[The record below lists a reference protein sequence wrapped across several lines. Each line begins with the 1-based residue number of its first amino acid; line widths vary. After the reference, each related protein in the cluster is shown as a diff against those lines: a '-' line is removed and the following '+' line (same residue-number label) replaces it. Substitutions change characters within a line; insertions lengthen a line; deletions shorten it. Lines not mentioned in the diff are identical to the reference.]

1 MQNKCNTTCKKD
13 ATQAKK
19 TLKLETKTLF
29 LHVFV
34 SDISLFF
41 LGLSRVSLGFSR
53 FLIPS
58 KEALGIFKTTCTKMR
73 KKECTKMQIQNAKW
87 TCHRKNMQTKVAKNK
102 NQKTNLPQSLPGTHS
117 HNPSTNYM
125 IRGAWIGMW
134 MRVFFTLALSIV
146 RVAVLF
152 ELVVSTHLGEATGEL
167 VVKDIICCQPWGY
180 LLSIFYIQN
189 AGL

>member
-1 MQNKCNTTCKKD
+1 MFGVDLRFSSAFCCIGFAACSAESWNRNFFACFFNLFVCFFAFCFCKFAISKQAPLGKLEKYQKHQEICKKNAKNMQNKCNTNCKKD

-58 KEALGIFKTTCTKMR
+58 KEALGIF
-73 KKECTKMQIQNAKW
+73 
-87 TCHRKNMQTKVAKNK
+87 
-102 NQKTNLPQSLPGTHS
+102 
-117 HNPSTNYM
+117 
-125 IRGAWIGMW
+125 
-134 MRVFFTLALSIV
+134 
-146 RVAVLF
+146 
-152 ELVVSTHLGEATGEL
+152 
-167 VVKDIICCQPWGY
+167 
-180 LLSIFYIQN
+180 
-189 AGL
+189 